1 MAIDLRMVRKAINET
16 LADSNI
22 KPINPNTLL
31 FKHTQHIQ
39 RLEQKLEAQEKCM
52 HVLEERLT
60 FAEQMARESHS
71 VVEQQQQPKFQEM
84 LDNATKANREAQD
97 LAKLCLILAKEFK
110 KRGLQ
115 VKSE

>member
-1 MAIDLRMVRKAINET
+1 MVRKAINET
-16 LADSNI
+16 LEDSNI

-39 RLEQKLEAQEKCM
+39 RLEQKLAAQEKCV

-60 FAEQMARESHS
+60 FAEQMAREAHS
-71 VVEQQQQPKFQEM
+71 VVEQPKFQEM

-97 LAKLCLILAKEFK
+97 LAKLCIILAKRLK
-110 KRGLQ
+110 K
-115 VKSE
+115 

>member
-16 LADSNI
+16 LEDSNI

-52 HVLEERLT
+52 RALEERLT

-97 LAKLCLILAKEFK
+97 LAKLCLIITKELK
-110 KRGLQ
+110 KRG
-115 VKSE
+115 

>member
-1 MAIDLRMVRKAINET
+1 MVRKAINET

-97 LAKLCLILAKEFK
+97 LAKLCLILAKELK

>member
-1 MAIDLRMVRKAINET
+1 MAIDLRTIKKAINET
-16 LADSNI
+16 LEDSNI

-60 FAEQMARESHS
+60 FAEQMAREAHS
-71 VVEQQQQPKFQEM
+71 VVEQPKFQEM
-84 LDNATKANREAQD
+84 LDNATKANREAKD
-97 LAKLCLILAKEFK
+97 LVKFCLYFAKELK
-110 KRGLQ
+110 K
-115 VKSE
+115 K